1 MVSISHH
8 KAHPPPTLTKKQIE
22 QRRLAKAQEQ
32 VERRHKARQ
41 ELAKY
46 HGTSMSNFAKRRR
59 KAAILKQHEELNE
72 QIANFSP
79 LHIENP
85 VEDYGWSDCYPA
97 SVTSEDTKQLETR
110 VTV

>member
-22 QRRLAKAQEQ
+22 QRRLAKST
-32 VERRHKARQ
+32 RTSRTKSYKSHKHCSS
-41 ELAKY
+41 K
-46 HGTSMSNFAKRRR
+46 MSNFAKRRR